1 MAKGGSTSPKTM
13 GQQSPKAQISGG
25 IAAMPF
31 GNALRTTRSTLVKPI
46 PTTTD
51 HSSQITDHYLLT
63 TELDVDAVWGEAS
76 VSENPGALELKMV

>member
-1 MAKGGSTSPKTM
+1 MAKGGSTSSKTM

-31 GNALRTTRSTLVKPI
+31 GNALVKPI
-46 PTTTD
+46 PTTID

-63 TELDVDAVWGEAS
+63 TESGVDAALDEPALAEWAWGWE
-76 VSENPGALELKMV
+76 